1 MTNRFLRLAV
11 FPAVLLV
18 LALAAY
24 ANSIGN
30 TALLHHLPSDVTDP
44 VLDNSILRS
53 VRLLPKTFTGEFLLS
68 TGGEYRPLGYALF
81 GVANSLVRDAGGS
94 FWHLV
99 LIALHVAAAVLVF
112 ATMSM
117 MLDSLPAFGLSAAYL
132 LHPVFVPLV
141 NDVNMIYMLWG
152 LLFSTATLFLFVLHV
167 KTGCRYALAGSL
179 VFFAAS
185 ALSYRHAM
193 LLPPFLAMLS
203 LLAADR
209 PKWAAGG
216 LVALGEASFIAG
228 VLRLNVFV
236 TMAVLTTL
244 VVFVGVGLSASREAR
259 RKAVCLL
266 PAYLALVAVFA
277 VLAAWMIPSRLHG
290 YYLDKFLHGE
300 IHLAAPFQP
309 SFVSGALLTGSA
321 LNLLALALAA
331 LLPGVLALPERMAK
345 VVVPLGL
352 AFLLLATVLGNGTY
366 QTSETYWNHI
376 DAARPGYFAVEINLA
391 EAHLDAANPEPA
403 KEILLRLLYDDRPS
417 ILYEASLTTRLGR
430 VYAALD
436 DDKTAGFYFFGFG
449 FKTNWYRN
457 TMKNSLRRAADFC
470 FRTGYISCAEYFWAS
485 GLVLDR
491 YDARL
496 YNNLGRALVYKNF
509 FRSAEKHFHHALVL
523 EPGNDISLY
532 YLAFI
537 AQALGRERAYPHY
550 CERWKAASGS
560 ETEID
565 FQRIY
570 DGFLFER
577 DKMMAWFSG
586 EPRFLSRFGEWAGS
600 GPYVLRRNT
609 GVYAFPEVSREIG
622 SHFLRQGEYDPAYEH
637 LSASLQAGPS
647 IAAVEMLIDVCVK
660 TGRMTE
666 AARLK
671 TMLGSMRQ

>member
-81 GVANSLVRDAGGS
+81 GVGNSLVRDAGGS

-112 ATMSM
+112 ATMKM
-117 MLDSLPAFGLSAAYL
+117 MLDSLPALGLSAAYL

-141 NDVNMIYMLWG
+141 NDVNMIYLLWG
-152 LLFSTATLFLFVLHV
+152 LLFSTGTLFLFALHV

-179 VFFAAS
+179 SLFAAS
-185 ALSYRHAM
+185 ALTYRHAM

-209 PKWAAGG
+209 PRGAAGG
-216 LVALGEASFIAG
+216 LVALTAASFIAG

-236 TMAVLTTL
+236 TMVVLTTL
-244 VVFVGVGLSASREAR
+244 VVFVSVGLSASREAR

-266 PAYLALVAVFA
+266 PAYLALVAAFA
-277 VLAAWMIPSRLHG
+277 VLAAWVRPSRLHG

-300 IHLAAPFQP
+300 IDLAAPFEA
-309 SFVSGALLTGSA
+309 SFVSRALLTGSA
-321 LNLLALALAA
+321 LNLVALALAA
-331 LLPGVLALPERMAK
+331 LLPGVLAARERVAK
-345 VVVPLGL
+345 VVVPVAL

-366 QTSETYWNHI
+366 RTSETYWQHI
-376 DAARPGYFAVEINLA
+376 DAARPGSFAVEINRA
-391 EAHLDAANPEPA
+391 EAHLDAGNPQPA
-403 KEILLRLLYDDRPS
+403 KEILLRLLYDNRPT

-430 VYAALD
+430 AYAALD
-436 DDKTAGFYFFGFG
+436 DDKTAGFFFFGFG

-496 YNNLGRALVYKNF
+496 YSNLGRALVYKNF

-523 EPGNDISLY
+523 EPGNADSLY

-537 AQALGRERAYPHY
+537 AKALGRERAYPGY

-560 ETEID
+560 ETDID

-570 DGFLFER
+570 DGFQFER

-586 EPRFLSRFGEWAGS
+586 EPRFLSRFGEWVEA
-600 GPYVLRRNT
+600 GPYVLQRNT
-609 GVYAFPEVSREIG
+609 ATYAFPEVPREIG
-622 SHFLRQGEYDPAYEH
+622 SHFLRRGEYDAAYRH
-637 LSASLQAGPS
+637 LGLSLGAGPS
-647 IAAVEMLIDVCVK
+647 VEAAELLLDVCVK
-660 TGRMTE
+660 TRRMTE
-666 AARLK
+666 AARLRA
-671 TMLGSMRQ
+671 MLRSMRE